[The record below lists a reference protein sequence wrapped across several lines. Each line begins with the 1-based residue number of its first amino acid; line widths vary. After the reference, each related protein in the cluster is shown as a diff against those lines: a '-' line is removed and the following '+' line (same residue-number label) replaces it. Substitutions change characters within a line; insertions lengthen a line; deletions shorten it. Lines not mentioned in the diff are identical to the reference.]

1 MKPLLDKLLDA
12 FPARR
17 LASFFGIILVV
28 GIQLLFLFAPHMGS
42 DPYRRHE
49 RLALYKAWQSNPT
62 AETKAAF
69 DEEIALEDQHHDV
82 ITYAAIGSFVVIDA
96 ALLYVYWR
104 FWIRKP
110 AA

>member
-1 MKPLLDKLLDA
+1 MKPLWDN
-12 FPARR
+12 FPTRR

-28 GIQLLFLFAPHMGS
+28 GIQLAFFFTPHMGS

-49 RLALYKAWQSNPT
+49 RRALFNAWHSNPT

-69 DEEIALEDQHHDV
+69 YQEIDLEDHHHAV
-82 ITYAAIGSFVVIDA
+82 VAHIAVSSFAIIDA

-104 FWIRKP
+104 FWIRK
-110 AA
+110 AAA